1 MSEVKKTDLIGG
13 IDNCKIFEVVQ
24 SIQGLPSDSGS
35 PTDTII
41 VNFKEGVKFDDKD
54 IKTGF
59 LKIFLKDVIDE
70 KGNIHDFDM
79 NKKRAALIYEQKLY
93 ELIRVLI
100 RLNYCPYFVQIYSNA
115 VNCTYRDFGKLIN
128 LQPDINDDYAT
139 KLYTRSVFYMLF
151 EGKDRPSVTDK
162 RNLESNLVQFVNS
175 VLYKVYDRSVIT
187 EMKNKGIH
195 SGMIQQNSRFNF
207 IINEIVKGEK
217 GENVFKFYDSW
228 SERDNIP
235 FTNFIHMIFLQ
246 LFIAFYGLH
255 LLKFNHNDIHPGN
268 FWITSV
274 PRRNVR
280 YKIDDEIYEFDNLG
294 IEVKIYDFDF
304 SYTKIAGNNPF
315 LETNRDTFMCED
327 YKVCNTFVPK
337 RDLVILVQ
345 KFKAILSSSPSST
358 REILSHIDNNIMTGE
373 MIGNDGTAYYLNSD
387 KIKEPR
393 DLLTQQLRVVGAKI
407 ISSSK
412 CPYVKKSKKVCNEPV
427 IKGKT
432 YCKAHRKFNKNEK
445 KGDRDQYDYSITKHK
460 AELISKFVKGL
471 LAVFNSKIGGT
482 TFRKVIESKCREKT
496 KKIFS
501 EESAPKEE
509 REEFLAEVT
518 RTVEGR
524 QKSISEDDLAEMC
537 ELV

>member
-1 MSEVKKTDLIGG
+1 MSEVKTTDLIGG
-13 IDNCKIFEVVQ
+13 IDNCKIFELVE
-24 SIQGLPSDSGS
+24 SIKGLASDSAS

-41 VNFKEGVKFDDKD
+41 VNFKQGVKFDDKD

-59 LKIFLKDVIDE
+59 LKIFFKGIVDE
-70 KGNIHDFDM
+70 KGNIHDFDA

-115 VNCTYRDFGKLIN
+115 VNCNYKDFIELIAK
-128 LQPDINDDYAT
+128 QTGINDDYAT
-139 KLYTRSVFYMLF
+139 KLYTRSLFYMIYQG
-151 EGKDRPSVTDK
+151 ENRPSITDQ
-162 RNLESNLVQFVNS
+162 RLLQPTLGQFV
-175 VLYKVYDRSVIT
+175 YKILEKIYDRSIGV
-187 EMKNKGIH
+187 EMKNKNINVGT
-195 SGMIQQNSRFNF
+195 IQVNSRFNF
-207 IINEIVKGEK
+207 IINETVQGEK
-217 GENVFKFYDSW
+217 GRDVFKFYNSW
-228 SERDNIP
+228 SERDNIS

-255 LLKFNHNDIHPGN
+255 LLEFNHNDIHPGN

-274 PRRNVR
+274 PRRIVR

-327 YKVCNTFVPK
+327 YKVCNNFVPK

-345 KFKAILSSSPSST
+345 KFRIILSSSRSVSG
-358 REILSHIDNNIMTGE
+358 EILSHIDNNIM
-373 MIGNDGTAYYLNSD
+373 IGSMVGDDGTSYYLNSD

-393 DLLTQQLRVVGAKI
+393 DLVTQQLRVVGAKI

-412 CPYVKKSKKVCNEPV
+412 CPYVKKSKKICNEPV
-427 IKGKT
+427 IRGEI
-432 YCKAHRKFNKNEK
+432 YCKAHRKFNQNKK

-482 TFRKVIESKCREKT
+482 TFRKAIESKCREKT
-496 KKIFS
+496 KKLFS
-501 EESAPKEE
+501 EESAPKQE

-524 QKSISEDDLAEMC
+524 QKSIKENDLEEMC